1 MDMKLEELGFDDE
14 DLLGE
19 DGVVQ
24 TGDPDDDIKRW
35 IDNDT
40 PVDLDEPLDNQEPP
54 KEGDGDTE
62 PTEDDLITTML
73 KAKEINPETIN

>member
-62 PTEDDLITTML
+62 PTEDDLITT
-73 KAKEINPETIN
+73 I

>member
-40 PVDLDEPLDNQEPP
+40 PVDRTIGQSR
-54 KEGDGDTE
+54 
-62 PTEDDLITTML
+62 TT
-73 KAKEINPETIN
+73 